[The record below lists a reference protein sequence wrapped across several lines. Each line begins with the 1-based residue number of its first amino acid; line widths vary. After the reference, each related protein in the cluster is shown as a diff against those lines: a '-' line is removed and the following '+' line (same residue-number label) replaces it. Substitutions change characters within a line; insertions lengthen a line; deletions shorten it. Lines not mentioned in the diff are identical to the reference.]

1 MRATANDVLTIA
13 FKEVGYEEKPVNIT
27 KYNKAFGQQG
37 IQWCQVFVWWVFKQV
52 NAYFIKSAYTPTGA
66 EWFKKNEAWFENG
79 TPKTGDI
86 VYFDFPDSVDR
97 IQHTGICVKAM
108 TDDEILC
115 IEGNTSSG
123 IEGSQTNGGM
133 VAIRLRK
140 KSDIVGWGRPKY
152 RKDSTPIVGKIVA
165 YFDKKPKGSED
176 AEQA

>member
-1 MRATANDVLTIA
+1 MPSKREIVEMALSWFRVFIAAILAQVAAGVYDWKELVRAA
-13 FKEVGYEEKPVNIT
+13 
-27 KYNKAFGQQG
+27 
-37 IQWCQVFVWWVFKQV
+37 WCE
-52 NAYFIKSAYTPTGA
+52 SGS
-66 EWFKKNEAWFENG
+66 
-79 TPKTGDI
+79 PKTEDT
-86 VYFDFPDSVDR
+86 VYFDFPDNVDR

-108 TDDEILC
+108 TDDEVLC

-140 KSDIVGWGRPKY
+140 KSHVVGWGRPKY

-165 YFDKKPKGSED
+165 HFDKKPKGSED